1 MDTREDP
8 VTQPEHVLL
17 HPGFF
22 ALRAQN
28 DRKKSVILS
37 EAKDPVRR
45 TAICQGIPLL
55 RTGFFGL
62 TASE

>member
-45 TAICQGIPLL
+45 TAGWQIPLGAL
-55 RTGFFGL
+55 L
-62 TASE
+62 